1 MKQAVLFV
9 LFVVTPA
16 FAQAPDKPL
25 CVDASRNSNYN
36 ARPISLHEVL
46 ARNSTGDLRG
56 VRLSTTCIHID
67 RAASIG
73 LHSLNSCIAQ
83 GDDVAVSVPGGPS
96 EQCKISG
103 VSKVPEDYA
112 AAKYKY

>member
-1 MKQAVLFV
+1 MKYTLLFV
-9 LFVVTPA
+9 LFAVTPA
-16 FAQAPDKPL
+16 FAQAPDKPV
-25 CVDASRNSNYN
+25 CVDASRNNNYN

-46 ARNSTGDLRG
+46 VRNSIGDMRG

-67 RAASIG
+67 RAANVG
-73 LHSLNSCIAQ
+73 LHSLNTCIAL

-96 EQCKISG
+96 EQCRVSS